1 MPYTRS
7 WTPPLNEGLMDLR
20 EVLRALRDGAKSLKD
35 QRPLKK
41 DLRRAVKDENEFLR
55 RRIGPVRG
63 LRSRRR
69 ILRIPGLRRKGTG
82 AIPVNTTEI
91 ITGGVFWGHGYTS
104 FYIIFAF
111 NCFCVSCV

>member
-7 WTPPLNEGLMDLR
+7 WTLPLNEGLMDLR

-69 ILRIPGLRRKGTG
+69 ILPITGLGTQGTG
-82 AIPVNTTEI
+82 ATLVNTTEI
-91 ITGGVFWGHGYTS
+91 KTWDMDVF
-104 FYIIFAF
+104 AL
-111 NCFCVSCV
+111 